1 MAVMGKVGSLYPG
14 KGTMSRLFSLTSEQ
28 LEVIRPNFSLLHGM
42 AHVDGLRVISGVIS
56 VPLLPGCLLQM
67 GDS

>member
-28 LEVIRPNFSLLHGM
+28 PEVIRPNFSLLHGM
-42 AHVDGLRVISGVIS
+42 AHGLRVISGIIS
-56 VPLLPGCLLQM
+56 VPLLPGCFLQM